1 MLEDLEAMR
10 SEDLR
15 AFFCMLLN
23 KQAAMHRKLAN
34 AFDCGDVLAVEQTE
48 SVQQELCADLN
59 SLVKE
64 LRERGEPWWTW
75 EDEESWSAWDGS
87 LSIGSTEIPRG
98 S

>member
-1 MLEDLEAMR
+1 MLEDLEAIR

-23 KQAAMHRKLAN
+23 KQAAMHQKLAH
-34 AFDCGDVLAVEQTE
+34 AFDCGDVLTVEQTE

-59 SLVKE
+59 NLVKE
-64 LRERGEPWWTW
+64 LRERGEPWWTL
-75 EDEESWSAWDGS
+75 EDEESWSAWEGS
-87 LSIGSTEIPRG
+87 PSIGPTENPRG